1 MKKVGSLVLGT
12 QRLWDIKIDKKDR
25 IAFERQEAEDMLS
38 KVEKLNLDD
47 LFQGKKK
54 DQGSDKPLL

>member
-25 IAFERQEAEDMLS
+25 IAFERKEAEDMLS

-47 LFQGKKK
+47 LF
-54 DQGSDKPLL
+54 